1 MGHGTMTV
9 MLAHEVHLEFKKF
22 QGESVFTEINN
33 IAFIRKDIQAE
44 VSADERR
51 NKVLFS
57 G

>member
-1 MGHGTMTV
+1 MTV